1 MPFHFRVY
9 CTNESVSLG
18 LTVGFEDIRVKYK
31 YRAIKDWGLLWDGEL
46 EAKMEHAKLQVQFT
60 QTTPEEDSDVP
71 VMQRIDRIRIWRLG
85 HVRVMLKGLGNFT
98 QAVSML
104 LTRMLNQ
111 NIDQLGPTLRH
122 LEGEVINI
130 GNNMLR
136 NISIPFFSII

>member
-1 MPFHFRVY
+1 
-9 CTNESVSLG
+9 
-18 LTVGFEDIRVKYK
+18 
-31 YRAIKDWGLLWDGEL
+31 
-46 EAKMEHAKLQVQFT
+46 
-60 QTTPEEDSDVP
+60 
-71 VMQRIDRIRIWRLG
+71 MQRIDRIRIWRLG
-85 HVRVMLKGLGNFT
+85 HVRVMIKGLGNFT

-122 LEGEVINI
+122 LEGEVINV